1 MMRAHRMWMLMAALG
16 GVMIGCAAEA
26 RSGAAAPRKVRASAQ
41 RYMGHAV
48 AYVGLSDSLFADA
61 GVDLEIVSTG
71 NASEAM
77 PLLLNGQIDVLFG
90 SLTPGA
96 INAMVEGQP
105 VRIVAVRNVFDASN
119 CASSAVVESVAR
131 PTPRRERPVMSVD
144 RDLAWRYLVE
154 RTLSKAGYRPD
165 DFRWITVPNL
175 AEIDGLREGTI
186 DYALSGEPW
195 LTRTLAAG
203 VAHQWLSMDS
213 LLDGESYTYVF
224 FGPRL
229 LRDDREMGEAVMRG
243 YLAAAARFR
252 EGKTPRNLEILTASL
267 GESPELLERTCW
279 PAVSTDGRLRTED
292 IMAFQEWALA
302 HQYIQRMAPIEDVW
316 DSSFVTSAAR
326 AP

>member
-1 MMRAHRMWMLMAALG
+1 MRARRAWVLLAALG
-16 GVMIGCAAEA
+16 GVMIGCSAEP
-26 RSGAAAPRKVRASAQ
+26 RSRSAGPRKVRASAQ

-48 AYVGLSDSLFADA
+48 AYVGLSDSLFAQA
-61 GVDLEIVSTG
+61 GVDFEIVSAG

-90 SLTPGA
+90 SLSPGA
-96 INAMVEGQP
+96 INAMAEGHP
-105 VRIVAVRNVFDASN
+105 VRIVAVRNVFDASS
-119 CASSAVVESVAR
+119 CASAAVVESVAR
-131 PTPRRERPVMSVD
+131 PTPPRERPVVSVD

-154 RTLSKAGYRPD
+154 RTLSKAGHRED
-165 DFRWITVPNL
+165 DFRWISVPNL
-175 AEIDGLREGTI
+175 AEIDGLQEGTI

-195 LTRTLAAG
+195 LTRTLTAGAAR
-203 VAHQWLSMDS
+203 QWLSMDS
-213 LLDGESYTYVF
+213 LLNGESYTYVL

-229 LRDDREMGEAVMRG
+229 LREDRETGEAVMRG

-267 GESPELLERTCW
+267 GESRDLLERTCW
-279 PAVSTDGRLRTED
+279 PAVSPDGRLRTED
-292 IMAFQEWALA
+292 IMAFQEWALT
-302 HQYIQRMAPIEDVW
+302 HKYIQRMASIADVW